1 MATKISGGGASND
14 RLNNELRLVPDQN
27 FTCNGT
33 ITSFLLGMDIRTGKT
48 LYPQVQIWR
57 RTSSTS
63 IREYMEVD
71 FEEIRL
77 DPGAF
82 SPSGVFEY
90 PLSTPINFQSGDI
103 LGVWQPRQQDSVVRI
118 FYSDNDNSAPITYR
132 RSSATNNVYNID
144 SNGFSSTQDDFI
156 LISPVTGTCM
166 SSYYHVCV
174 CATGLCIQS
183 CNC

>member
-1 MATKISGGGASND
+1 MATKISSGGASND
-14 RLNNELRLVPDQN
+14 LLTNELRLFPNQN
-27 FTCNGT
+27 FTCNGS
-33 ITSFLLGMDIRTGKT
+33 ITSFLLGIDIRTGET

-63 IREYMEVD
+63 IREFMKVH

-90 PLSTPINFQSGDI
+90 PLSTPMNFQSGDI
-103 LGVWQPRQQDSVVRI
+103 LGVWQPRQQDSIVRI
-118 FYSDNDNSAPITYR
+118 FYSDNDNNAPITYR

-144 SNGFSSTQDDFI
+144 SSSFSTRQDEFI
-156 LISPVTGTCM
+156 LISPVAGTCR
-166 SSYYHVCV
+166 
-174 CATGLCIQS
+174 LCLAEY
-183 CNC
+183 C

>member
-1 MATKISGGGASND
+1 MATKISSGGASND
-14 RLNNELRLVPDQN
+14 RLTNELRLVPDQN

-33 ITSFLLGMDIRTGKT
+33 ITSLLLGIDIRTGET

-63 IREYMEVD
+63 IREFMKVH

-90 PLSTPINFQSGDI
+90 LLSTPINFQSGDI
-103 LGVWQPRQQDSVVRI
+103 LGDGLAAEATRQCS
-118 FYSDNDNSAPITYR
+118 TY
-132 RSSATNNVYNID
+132 
-144 SNGFSSTQDDFI
+144 FLQ
-156 LISPVTGTCM
+156 
-166 SSYYHVCV
+166 
-174 CATGLCIQS
+174 
-183 CNC
+183 